1 MMGMMQRRDP
11 AADRFAFATPA
22 ANATPAAGPELA
34 PTATLA
40 GLVGDDGSRQL
51 IDLVKLL
58 TDMQRKQQDDAR
70 GRQFGGVG
78 GFNDAQRQMT
88 MALRDP
94 ASRAS
99 AISGYSAANRRAA
112 LRAAGID
119 PDAPGAT
126 NVAWQGKTPEQYAA
140 DVKRSIDAAEAR
152 RVAAA
157 DRLREKTAQQ
167 RAARQAAQLP
177 AVDGAVNPADPLDD
191 LAQQLAKMQYA

>member
-22 ANATPAAGPELA
+22 ANAAPAGPELA

-40 GLVGDDGSRQL
+40 GLVGDDDSRR
-51 IDLVKLL
+51 L
-58 TDMQRKQQDDAR
+58 TDLIKLIADMRKDEQA
-70 GRQFGGVG
+70 RQFGGVG

-88 MALRDP
+88 LGLRDP

-140 DVKRSIDAAEAR
+140 DVKRSIDATEAR